1 MVNTTQ
7 QSVTVLS
14 DAHECPV
21 KNSVIATCA
30 YYLLSLHC
38 LPLDKPGLVFSST
51 HYYAKT
57 VIRFSLSGLVQF
69 NQSKLLQPFLVYYM
83 LPPNDLTF
91 SSWEKSSC
99 TGEDWIY
106 LDAISHIKS
115 HKCQTNGNIHF
126 IQLAL
131 DSMAQYTFCL
141 HC

>member
-7 QSVTVLS
+7 QSVTVLR

-91 SSWEKSSC
+91 SSWEKSLL
-99 TGEDWIY
+99 Y
-106 LDAISHIKS
+106 RRRLDISGCYITYKIS
-115 HKCQTNGNIHF
+115 QMPNKWKY
-126 IQLAL
+126 
-131 DSMAQYTFCL
+131 SL
-141 HC
+141 HSTCP